1 MIPVRTTKGDTPMTE
16 DMLKQLWH
24 RYRTTHDP
32 ALAPRIAW
40 LEWWLDVGAA
50 EAGRAA
56 RWAD

>member
-1 MIPVRTTKGDTPMTE
+1 MTE
-16 DMLKQLWH
+16 ETLTQLWH
-24 RYRTTHDP
+24 RYRTSHDP